1 MSPEP
6 EAEVE
11 KEAEVAVGELKAEAM
26 LETQTDLHTSEEPSE
41 KSHAAAPPAAE
52 APTGP
57 SEAAAT
63 AAPEESRVGPDLTM
77 TSRRR

>member
-11 KEAEVAVGELKAEAM
+11 KEAEVAVGELKAEAT
-26 LETQTDLHTSEEPSE
+26 LEPQTDLHTSEEPSE

-52 APTGP
+52 AP
-57 SEAAAT
+57 SEAAAA
-63 AAPEESRVGPDLTM
+63 AAPEESRVGPDLPM
-77 TSRRR
+77 APGRR